1 MVPGGASVVTAHHH
15 PSIRSRPSFISVPGL
30 IQKLLSTTPG
40 SSRLPREGKR
50 KNMDAR
56 QWHGFHTDFFCHKV
70 YPASFAGMATWQ
82 ACSPWNG
89 IVVVA
94 RFVLH
99 HAMAC
104 QPISPVP
111 PPGVIGPW
119 AKSSAPDVCC
129 TAQPTIRA
137 RCPCN
142 DCPGISLHGD
152 ASLSRSR
159 ASNEGLSIALVQGAV
174 VHQLFVKARKCRTDA
189 KRRASRLMRP
199 RQLPIDSADMAISR
213 GLPVRPM
220 PVRLADH
227 IVLRYVPCWLTS
239 SANAGLH
246 VGCGGPKCLVVEV
259 TYASNVRVAFGGYLA
274 FLSIARYP
282 PAPSQIGGYG

>member
-1 MVPGGASVVTAHHH
+1 M
-15 PSIRSRPSFISVPGL
+15 
-30 IQKLLSTTPG
+30 
-40 SSRLPREGKR
+40 
-50 KNMDAR
+50 NAR
-56 QWHGFHTDFFCHKV
+56 QWYGLPSLATVIFCHKV
-70 YPASFAGMATWQ
+70 YPASFAGMATWL
-82 ACSPWNG
+82 ACSPWD
-89 IVVVA
+89 
-94 RFVLH
+94 R
-99 HAMAC
+99 
-104 QPISPVP
+104 
-111 PPGVIGPW
+111 VIGPC

-129 TAQPTIRA
+129 TAQPTIRV

-142 DCPGISLHGD
+142 DCPGISLHGA

-159 ASNEGLSIALVQGAV
+159 ASNKTLSIALDQGARV
-174 VHQLFVKARKCRTDA
+174 LQLFVKARKCRIDA

-199 RQLPIDSADMAISR
+199 RHLPIAEMAISR

-227 IVLRYVPCWLTS
+227 NVLWYVPCWLTS

-259 TYASNVRVAFGGYLA
+259 MYAFNVSVAFGGYLA
-274 FLSIARYP
+274 FLRIDRYP

>member
-1 MVPGGASVVTAHHH
+1 MVPGGASSMVTVHHY
-15 PSIRSRPSFISVPGL
+15 PSIRGR
-30 IQKLLSTTPG
+30 
-40 SSRLPREGKR
+40 KR
-50 KNMDAR
+50 KTMNAR
-56 QWHGFHTDFFCHKV
+56 QWYGLPSIATVIFCHKV
-70 YPASFAGMATWQ
+70 YPAMVAGL
-82 ACSPWNG
+82 
-89 IVVVA
+89 
-94 RFVLH
+94 VLY

-111 PPGVIGPW
+111 PPGVIGPC
-119 AKSSAPDVCC
+119 AKSSAPDVCY
-129 TAQPTIRA
+129 TAQPTICA

-142 DCPGISLHGD
+142 DCPGISLHGA

-159 ASNEGLSIALVQGAV
+159 ASNETLSIALDQGARV
-174 VHQLFVKARKCRTDA
+174 LQLFVKARKCRIDA

-199 RQLPIDSADMAISR
+199 RHLPIAEMAISR

-227 IVLRYVPCWLTS
+227 NVLWYVPCWLTS

-259 TYASNVRVAFGGYLA
+259 TYAFNVSVAFGGYLA
-274 FLSIARYP
+274 FLRIDRYP
-282 PAPSQIGGYG
+282 PAPSQIGSYG